1 MHKKDYEA
9 IARVL
14 REEHEEIEHRQDDYP
29 WRHEVVE
36 SICDKLCKILKED
49 NPNFD
54 IEKFKWHA
62 RHLDYQDTHG
72 WDPSPDPPPL
82 DTSPYVEPDGKGE
95 DA

>member
-36 SICDKLCKILKED
+36 SICDKLLTEIERRPTLCKILK
-49 NPNFD
+49 
-54 IEKFKWHA
+54 HA